1 MINFLKKPKDLSS
14 EVPEIKKYEKKILK
28 KIKNL
33 TMTSFERQFSLIKS
47 VEYIIQNKIQGDV
60 VECGVWRG
68 GNMVLVAEIM
78 KKMKTFRKLWLY
90 DTFEGMTKP
99 SSYDRSFR
107 SGRAI
112 KKFFEKKIGSNS
124 SDWCFA
130 SIEEVKKN
138 LKKTKY
144 PTKLLKFI
152 KGPVE
157 ETLVQHKPKKIS
169 ILRLDTDWY
178 SSTKKELEI
187 LYPKLVK
194 NGVIIIDDYGHWEGC
209 RKACD
214 EYFKNKKILLHRID
228 YTCRIGIKT

>member
-1 MINFLKKPKDLSS
+1 MPDIPELSNF
-14 EVPEIKKYEKKILK
+14 EKKLMN

-33 TMTSFERQFSLIKS
+33 SMTSIERQFSLIKS
-47 VEYIIQNKIQGDV
+47 VQYIINNNINGDI

-68 GNMVLVAEIM
+68 GNMVLVAELLN
-78 KKMKTFRKLWLY
+78 KFKVYRKLWLY
-90 DTFEGMTKP
+90 DTYEGMTKP
-99 SSYDRSFR
+99 SKYDKSKR
-107 SGRAI
+107 SGAAR
-112 KKFFEKKIGSNS
+112 KKFFDNKTGKNS

-130 SIEEVKKN
+130 SIDEVKKN
-138 LKKTKY
+138 LYKTRY
-144 PTKLLKFI
+144 PSNKIKFI

-157 ETLVQHKPKKIS
+157 ETLKKNKPRKIS

-194 NGVIIIDDYGHWEGC
+194 NGVIIIDDYGHWLGC

-214 EYFKNKKILLHRID
+214 EYFKNKKILFHRID
-228 YTCRIGIKT
+228 YTCRVGMKI

>member
-1 MINFLKKPKDLSS
+1 M
-14 EVPEIKKYEKKILK
+14 
-28 KIKNL
+28 
-33 TMTSFERQFSLIKS
+33 
-47 VEYIIQNKIQGDV
+47 
-60 VECGVWRG
+60 
-68 GNMVLVAEIM
+68 
-78 KKMKTFRKLWLY
+78 
-90 DTFEGMTKP
+90 
-99 SSYDRSFR
+99 
-107 SGRAI
+107 
-112 KKFFEKKIGSNS
+112 
-124 SDWCFA
+124 
-130 SIEEVKKN
+130 
-138 LKKTKY
+138 KKTKY

-214 EYFKNKKILLHRID
+214 QYFKNKKF
-228 YTCRIGIKT
+228 YFTG